1 MQTGQWEQFALFV
14 LSWRVRR
21 GFQMTTVLGC
31 SAGGGVLFCVR
42 ATVTVKSAIPASSI
56 NTDQHIIYCKNI
68 TQVVL
73 VADTKLKWLGF

>member
-1 MQTGQWEQFALFV
+1 
-14 LSWRVRR
+14 
-21 GFQMTTVLGC
+21 MTTVLGC
-31 SAGGGVLFCVR
+31 SALGRWGGGSYFVFR
-42 ATVTVKSAIPASSI
+42 ATVTVKSTIPASSI